1 MDMDIE
7 NQTLFILVLSAASL
21 LFYFVFIWRVVKEPV
36 CPNCQSTDRDRLQK
50 SSFFSFIHTM
60 RNLKR
65 YRCLNC
71 HKIYYVKN
79 TKQSQ
84 YLYTALVGVTQPV
97 RFCNLH
103 LSIMSICNAHI
114 YCHYLDLFI
123 DIELLKTDCKS
134 FWQMIRI
141 TNPNQRTVMFCKPH
155 LSIVSICNAHNNCN

>member
-36 CPNCQSTDRDRLQK
+36 CPNCQSTDRDRLKK

-79 TKQSQ
+79 TKRSQ
-84 YLYTALVGVTQPV
+84 YLSRPLLNSSPTTQPV
-97 RFCNLH
+97 R
-103 LSIMSICNAHI
+103 
-114 YCHYLDLFI
+114 
-123 DIELLKTDCKS
+123 
-134 FWQMIRI
+134 
-141 TNPNQRTVMFCKPH
+141 FCKPH
-155 LSIVSICNAHNNCN
+155 LSIIIICNAHNNFHSIDLFHEIEMLKAYCKSEAAGKMSFFLKKACS